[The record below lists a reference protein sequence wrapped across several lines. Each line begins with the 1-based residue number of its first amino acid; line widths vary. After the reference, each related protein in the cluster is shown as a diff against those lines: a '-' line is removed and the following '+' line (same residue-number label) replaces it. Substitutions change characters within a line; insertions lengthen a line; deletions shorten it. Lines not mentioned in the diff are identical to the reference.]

1 MSSVTPA
8 PGPAPGPSLVD
19 ALPAPLAP
27 PSGCTHFQ
35 LRQLVRR
42 VGLLYDA
49 ELAAVGLK
57 TTQYSLLSAVLKL
70 GPLRPGDLARVLQM
84 QPSTLTRNLKP
95 LVEAGWLAVSAGT
108 DGRSRAVAI
117 TPAGRALRAQ
127 AQRRWRLAQDRLNL
141 ILGEQRVAAL
151 HALIQESLPL
161 LADPGPETDDE

>member
-1 MSSVTPA
+1 MNPVTTVPR
-8 PGPAPGPSLVD
+8 PSLVD
-19 ALPAPLAP
+19 GLSAPLPP

-70 GPLRPGDLARVLQM
+70 GPLRPGDLARAMQM

-95 LVEAGWLAVSAGT
+95 LVEAGWLALTAGP
-108 DGRSRAVAI
+108 DGRSRAVDL
-117 TPAGRALRAQ
+117 TPAGRVLREQ
-127 AQRRWRLAQDRLNL
+127 ARRRWRVAQDRLNL
-141 ILGEQRVAAL
+141 SLGEQRVAAL

-161 LADPGPETDDE
+161 LADTGPETTDE